1 MPIPLSNAR
10 RPLESA
16 DRGGASDAEVRRL
29 RQEIETLR
37 DAFGGEGHSLLG
49 GAAFGWA
56 AIALS
61 VLGVLLGLFAL
72 LK

>member
-1 MPIPLSNAR
+1 MPIPISSIRADAR
-10 RPLESA
+10 A
-16 DRGGASDAEVRRL
+16 DRSGAMDAEARRL
-29 RQEIETLR
+29 RQEVEALR
-37 DAFGGEGHSLLG
+37 SASMLEGHSLMG

-56 AIALS
+56 AIGLS

>member
-1 MPIPLSNAR
+1 MPIPISSIQTGGR
-10 RPLESA
+10 A

-29 RQEIETLR
+29 RQEVETLR
-37 DAFGGEGHSLLG
+37 NTSGGEGHSLMG

-72 LK
+72 IK